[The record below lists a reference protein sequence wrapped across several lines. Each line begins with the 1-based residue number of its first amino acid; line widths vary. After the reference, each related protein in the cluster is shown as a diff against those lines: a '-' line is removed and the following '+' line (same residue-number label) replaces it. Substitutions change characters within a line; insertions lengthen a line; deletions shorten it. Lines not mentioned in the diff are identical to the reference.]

1 MKCDF
6 SGYATKND
14 LKCTDGRRIRKGAFK
29 DCDGRKVPLVW
40 NHLHNDPAN
49 IIGHAVL
56 EHRDDGTYAYC
67 SFNNSSAA
75 KDARE
80 LLAHGD
86 ITNLSIYAN
95 QLVQRGNDVIHGEIR
110 EVSLVLAGANPGA
123 FIDNLSFKHGDDYET
138 VDDEAIIYTG
148 LKLMHGDGMELD
160 DDEEDE
166 EDDDELSHAEGKTLQ
181 DVFNTLS
188 DEQKNCVYA
197 MIGMAIS
204 DNEDGGSVEHSYEG
218 GYKVK
223 KNVFDE
229 ASKSTGEENKATL
242 THSQIKEIFDDAQ
255 KMGSLKASVLA
266 HTQTYG
272 IENIEILFPDA
283 KSVMN
288 TPDFIKRRTDWVD
301 GVLSGTKHVPFS
313 RIKSTAADITADE
326 ARAKGYVKGN
336 LKKEEVIKVLKRVTT
351 PTTIYKKQKLD
362 RDDIIDI
369 TDFDVVAW
377 LKAEMRLMLD
387 EEIARAILIG
397 DGREADSTD
406 KINEEHLRPIWKE
419 DDLYVIRVEVAK
431 TKTTEE
437 IMEIILRAMD
447 DYEGSG
453 SPRMYTAPGT
463 LTDMLLEKDKIGRR
477 YYNTP
482 SEVAAALGVSGVTT
496 VPLFKN
502 QTRTETVG
510 FGATAKTYKYTLHSI
525 IANLRDYVVG
535 ADKGGQIATFDD
547 FDIDYNQ
554 QKYLMETRISGC
566 LVHPKSVIVVE
577 YKEEVT
583 TPSSGG

>member
-6 SGYATKND
+6 SGYATKNN
-14 LKCTDGRRIRKGAFK
+14 LKCTDGRTIRKGAFK
-29 DCDGRKVPLVW
+29 DCNGRKVPLVW

-49 IIGHAVL
+49 IIGHAIL
-56 EHRDDGTYAYC
+56 EHRDEGTYAYC
-67 SFNNSSAA
+67 YLNGNDTA
-75 KDARE
+75 KDVRE
-80 LLAHGD
+80 LLSHGD
-86 ITNLSIYAN
+86 IASLSIYAN
-95 QLVQRGNDVIHGEIR
+95 QLVQRGSEVIHGEIR

-123 FIDNLSFKHGDDYET
+123 YIDNLSFKHGDDYET

-148 LKLMHGDGMELD
+148 LALMHSDGAVLD
-160 DDEEDE
+160 DED
-166 EDDDELSHAEGKTLQ
+166 DDDELSHADGKTLQ
-181 DVFNTLS
+181 DVFNTLNE
-188 DEQKNCVYA
+188 EQKNCVYA

-204 DNEDGGSVEHSYEG
+204 DAEGGDTVEHSDEG
-218 GYKVK
+218 GDKVK

-229 ASKSTGEENKATL
+229 ASKETIETNKNVL
-242 THSQIKEIFDDAQ
+242 THSQIKEIFDGAQ

-266 HTQTYG
+266 HAQSYG

-326 ARAKGYVKGN
+326 ARARGYVKGN

-362 RDDIIDI
+362 HDDIIDI

-406 KINEEHLRPIWKE
+406 KIDEEHLRPIWKE

-437 IMEIILRAMD
+437 IMEIILRSMD

-453 SPRMYTAPGT
+453 SPKMYTAPGT

-477 YYNTP
+477 YYNTA
-482 SEVAAALGVSGVTT
+482 SDVAAALGVSGITT

-502 QTRTETVG
+502 QTRTEVSG
-510 FGATAKTYKYTLHSI
+510 SGATAKTYKYTLHSI
-525 IANLRDYVVG
+525 IVNLRDYVVG
-535 ADKGGQIATFDD
+535 ADRGGQIATFDD

-554 QKYLMETRISGC
+554 HKYLMETRISGC

-583 TPSSGG
+583 TSGGD